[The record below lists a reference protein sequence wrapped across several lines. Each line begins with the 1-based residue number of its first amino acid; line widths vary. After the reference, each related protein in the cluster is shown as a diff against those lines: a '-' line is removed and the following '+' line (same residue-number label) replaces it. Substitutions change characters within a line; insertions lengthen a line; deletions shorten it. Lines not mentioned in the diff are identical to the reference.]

1 MNFKRMDETH
11 RINKS
16 VLIAYTVI
24 TLLLQA
30 AYMLELVKGDR
41 TGTYIAL
48 FSALNLVPY
57 GLCLWSYI
65 KDKTSQTMK
74 FIMCVGYSILYA
86 FVLLTSAVPTTFV
99 YMFLMLF
106 LLVPYGKKALCFIT
120 GGVAVASNIVSVV
133 VGFTS
138 GDLTTDDLAMVEI
151 QIISMTVSVAFTVLV
166 THVIGKVNAQRM
178 GELNE
183 EKEKIDELLSH
194 TLEVSKGISEDIA
207 TVSSRMK
214 DLERSVVT
222 TKDSMQD
229 VSYGANETAESMQEQ
244 LMQTEAIVKQV
255 SKTKA
260 VSSTIAEDMRY
271 TNEAIKVGKEDINR
285 LLEFVEKSEQVSTTV
300 ADKMQELTENMEK
313 MNSIVEMIN
322 SITNQTSLL
331 SLNASIEAARAGEA
345 GRGFTVVAGEISGLA
360 GQTRTATIDITKLI
374 EGITVSIK
382 DVFAS
387 INELV
392 ESNKEQNNAAQ
403 EMAESF
409 EKIEGYTRSIGEV
422 SLTLEDV
429 VGELEKTNKVIIE
442 GIGNVSAVTEE
453 VSARATETFSVSENN
468 AETVEE
474 IANVIVEL
482 NNKAQ
487 KLHEE

>member
-1 MNFKRMDETH
+1 MNQKRMNETH
-11 RINKS
+11 RINKT
-16 VLIAYTVI
+16 VLNSYTIV

-30 AYMLELVKGDR
+30 AYILELVKGDR
-41 TGTYIAL
+41 EVSYILL
-48 FSALNLVPY
+48 FSALNLIPY
-57 GLCLWSYI
+57 GLCLWTYI
-65 KDKTSQTMK
+65 KDKSSPAMK
-74 FIMCVGYSILYA
+74 FIMCVGFSILYA
-86 FVLLTSAVPTTFV
+86 FVLLTSAVSTTFV

-106 LLVPYGKKALCFIT
+106 LLVPYGKKMLCFIT
-120 GGVAVASNIVSVV
+120 GGVAVVSNIISVV
-133 VGFTS
+133 VGFANDS
-138 GDLTTDDLAMVEI
+138 LTTDDLAVVEI
-151 QIISMTVSVAFTVLV
+151 QLISMVVSVMFTIFV
-166 THVIGKVNAQRM
+166 TNVIGKVNAQKM
-178 GELNE
+178 SELNE
-183 EKEKIDELLSH
+183 EKEKIDELLSN

-207 TVSSRMK
+207 TVSSRME

-255 SKTKA
+255 SKTKEA
-260 VSSTIAEDMRY
+260 SDTIAEDMRQ
-271 TNEAIKVGKEDINR
+271 TSEAIEVGKGDVSR
-285 LLEFVEKSEQVSTTV
+285 LLYLVEKSDKISETV

-360 GQTRTATIDITKLI
+360 GQTRTATVDITRLI

-382 DVFAS
+382 DVFDS

-392 ESNKEQNNAAQ
+392 ESNKEQNHAA
-403 EMAESF
+403 EEVAESF
-409 EKIEGYTRSIGEV
+409 DKIESHTNSIAEV
-422 SLTLEDV
+422 SVALEDV
-429 VGELEKTNKVIIE
+429 VSELERTNKVIIE

-468 AETVEE
+468 AQTVEE
-474 IANVIVEL
+474 IAEVIAEL

>member
-1 MNFKRMDETH
+1 MNFKRMNETH
-11 RINKS
+11 RINKM

-24 TLLLQA
+24 TLLLQV
-30 AYMLELVKGDR
+30 AYILELAKGDR
-41 TGTYIAL
+41 TGTYIVL

-57 GLCLWSYI
+57 GLCLWTYI
-65 KDKTSQTMK
+65 KDKSSQSMK
-74 FIMCVGYSILYA
+74 FVMCVGYSILYA
-86 FVLLTSAVPTTFV
+86 FVLLTSAVATTFV

-133 VGFTS
+133 VGFV
-138 GDLTTDDLAMVEI
+138 GEDLTTDDLAQVEI
-151 QIISMTVSVAFTVLV
+151 QLISITVSVIFTVLV
-166 THVIGKVNAQRM
+166 THVIGKVNAQRI

-194 TLEVSKGISEDIA
+194 TLEVSRGITEDIA
-207 TVSSRMK
+207 TVSSRMEE
-214 DLERSVVT
+214 LERSVVT

-255 SKTKA
+255 SKTKEA
-260 VSSTIAEDMRY
+260 SDTIAEDMRQ
-271 TNEAIKVGKEDINR
+271 TSQAIEVGKEDISR
-285 LLEFVEKSEQVSTTV
+285 LLALVDKSDKISITV
-300 ADKMQELTENMEK
+300 ADKMKELTENMER

-374 EGITVSIK
+374 EGITDSIK

-392 ESNKEQNNAAQ
+392 ESNKQQNHAA
-403 EMAESF
+403 EEVAESF
-409 EKIEGYTRSIGEV
+409 DKIESYTNNIAEV
-422 SLTLEDV
+422 SVALEDV
-429 VGELEKTNKVIIE
+429 VSELDRTNKVIIE

-487 KLHEE
+487 RLNN

>member
-74 FIMCVGYSILYA
+74 YIMCVGYSILYA